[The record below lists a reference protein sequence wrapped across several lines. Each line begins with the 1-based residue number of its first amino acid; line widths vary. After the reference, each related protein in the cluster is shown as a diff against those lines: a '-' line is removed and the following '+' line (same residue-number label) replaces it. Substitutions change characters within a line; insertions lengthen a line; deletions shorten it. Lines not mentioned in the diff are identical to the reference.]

1 MIDYS
6 KLTDSELAS
15 LLKNGDQYAYTQ
27 IFERY
32 NELLLRHAYRLLENR
47 SEAGDIVQDIFL
59 IIWQKRESIVFK
71 TALSAYLYRSVR
83 NHIFDLI
90 SHQKVVARYA
100 ESIGTFMEQGYTLI
114 DDRIRE
120 KELAGIIEKE
130 IAALPPKMREVFLL
144 SRQEEYSYQ
153 EIAGQLNITHR
164 TAKQQV
170 YNAVKTLKLKLDP
183 FLGVFMFL

>member
-6 KLTDSELAS
+6 KLTDSELANF
-15 LLKNGDQYAYTQ
+15 LKKGDQYAYTQ

-59 IIWQKRESIVFK
+59 IIWQKRENIVLN
-71 TALSAYLYRSVR
+71 TALSAYLYRAVR
-83 NHIFDLI
+83 NRIFDLI
-90 SHQKVVARYA
+90 SHKKVVARYA
-100 ESIGTFMEQGYTLI
+100 ESIGAFMEQGYTFI

-120 KELAGIIEKE
+120 KELAAIIEKE

-153 EIAGQLNITHR
+153 EIAGQLNITHK

-183 FLGVFMFL
+183 FLGVFMLL